1 MDSTE
6 KWSWVKVLAEV
17 TQCFQARLNC
27 TLALPQLFCVHECI
41 TCLCSW
47 VFRSPGQVLLPSGAL
62 FTVKRLACLILYTLS
77 LADFLHS
84 LALKILAMK
93 TFPQRLISWLNLTN
107 HPLSRWKYPWSPTH
121 SSEHMF
127 LIVSLTTTM
136 LCPDSL
142 WTGLDPHLTHWS
154 CTQTP
159 VYAGPY
165 LFPKGFSDL
174 PALTSSPC
182 RPEYS
187 VLWL

>member
-159 VYAGPY
+159 VYAGSY